1 MTWSGTGT
9 PVTTTTSVGPALS
22 TSGGCYARPVDLKA
36 YLGITDTDDDA
47 LMLSLCERARAK
59 IDEYCNRH
67 FLPRV
72 ATRYYDAN
80 GLGDTLMLGHDL
92 ASVTTFTNG
101 DGDVFTSAQY
111 HLYPVS
117 GPPYSWIELDSSRGI
132 LFEYS
137 TTPQRAISIVGLWG
151 WAETL
156 LSTGTTAAA
165 IATTTTTT
173 VTPSSMADFEVGDML
188 KVESEYMYVR
198 VNGASTLTVVRGF
211 NGSTAATHSA
221 STAIYWV
228 RPPDGIH
235 RIATRLTAWY
245 MRQKDAP
252 FETSGYPATGLV
264 SVPAE
269 LPLDIKGDLHPWV
282 RW

>member
-1 MTWSGTGT
+1 MATL
-9 PVTTTTSVGPALS
+9 PR
-22 TSGGCYARPVDLKA
+22 GCYARPTDLKS
-36 YLGITDTDDDA
+36 YLGITDTTDDA
-47 LMLSLCERARAK
+47 LILSLCERARTK
-59 IDEYCNRH
+59 IDEYCNRT

-80 GLGDTLMLGHDL
+80 GLGDTLMLAHDL
-92 ASVTTFTNG
+92 VSVTTFTNG
-101 DGDVFTSAQY
+101 DGDAFTAAQY

-117 GPPYSWIELDSSRGI
+117 GPPYSWIELDKSLGL

-137 TTPQRAISIVGLWG
+137 TTPQRAISIVGIWG
-151 WAETL
+151 WDEFTAA
-156 LSTGTTAAA
+156 TGTTVNDTGGITAASTA
-165 IATTTTTT
+165 I
-173 VTPSSMADFEVGDML
+173 TPASMTGFAVGDML
-188 KVESEYMYVR
+188 KVSSEYVYVT
-198 VNGASTLTVVRGF
+198 VVGSTTLTVARGV
-211 NGSTAATHSA
+211 NGSTAAEHA
-221 STAIYWV
+221 KGTAISFV

-235 RIATRLTAWY
+235 RIATRLAAWY

-252 FETSGYPATGLV
+252 FEVSGYPATGLV